1 MYAYRSRYCKTI
13 KCSNCE
19 SNIDNNDAIC
29 NTCGMEFLDTDAI
42 CIEDSYKQYYSYP
55 FSQKSRKHNPNK
67 YCKNWLLQLQGK
79 ESINI
84 SSEDFNKILN
94 LAKKWLDQN
103 DNLELCCTI
112 IRNWLRCLSLT
123 KYYTHITWLRKEIES
138 ACEIKGHSYELT
150 DCEISE
156 IVTYFSEITKQFSS
170 IKDDPEIIHTF
181 KRKNMLYYPFVIAKV
196 LHLVIHDKNR
206 LNILLS
212 NVHFQDKKTLAKNE
226 YVWEVLRKKLNY

>member
-19 SNIDNNDAIC
+19 SDIDNNDAIC

-94 LAKKWLDQN
+94 LATKWLDQN
-103 DNLELCCTI
+103 ANLELCCRT

-138 ACEIKGHSYELT
+138 ACEIE
-150 DCEISE
+150 
-156 IVTYFSEITKQFSS
+156 
-170 IKDDPEIIHTF
+170 
-181 KRKNMLYYPFVIAKV
+181 RPFI
-196 LHLVIHDKNR
+196 
-206 LNILLS
+206 
-212 NVHFQDKKTLAKNE
+212 
-226 YVWEVLRKKLNY
+226 